1 MTSYTL
7 NIFTTNSK
15 IIINWS
21 RILNENYTNDYC
33 TIRLLFRQVS
43 EYSGW
48 PERPLAKLVPRASV
62 TFVQPMRQ
70 QQLWKNPKPEPG
82 SGLIAPAW
90 NCLPIWLTKVLKEN
104 FPCWHIVT
112 IYSFQSS
119 FSFCDLWSMYLVKKM
134 YIYLNTT
141 NEHLLVTTTYIL
153 SCSEWAQQ

>member
-70 QQLWKNPKPEPG
+70 QQLWKNPKPKPG

-90 NCLPIWLTKVLKEN
+90 SCLLVWPSEVPEGFCLDRTLVHNRSK
-104 FPCWHIVT
+104 F
-112 IYSFQSS
+112 
-119 FSFCDLWSMYLVKKM
+119 FSTWPLINAYLS
-134 YIYLNTT
+134 IHFRAQ
-141 NEHLLVTTTYIL
+141 NEH
-153 SCSEWAQQ
+153 SCIQIWN